1 LPPCIVRTWH
11 KVKAETVKTEML
23 KVRAARAQS
32 PGGKRKEQAAMG
44 TAKGTDDGWSSGLP
58 DTIQCP

>member
-1 LPPCIVRTWH
+1 ML
-11 KVKAETVKTEML
+11 KTEML

-32 PGGKRKEQAAMG
+32 HGGKRKEQAAMG

-58 DTIQCP
+58 DTIQRP